1 MIQETMLTMSRMSC
15 SGCAKNITHALQTLP
30 TTEVLAT
37 DLPTK
42 TVHVRYD
49 AELVTMDT
57 IKTTLFTA
65 KYPVASDQPVERVS
79 EEASTAH

>member
-1 MIQETMLTMSRMSC
+1 MSC
-15 SGCAKNITHALQTLP
+15 SGCVKNITRALQTLP

-49 AELVTMDT
+49 TEQVTMDT
-57 IKTTLFTA
+57 IKTTLSTA
-65 KYPVASDQPVERVS
+65 KYPVAGDQPIEHVS
-79 EEASTAH
+79 EEVSTAH

>member
-15 SGCAKNITHALQTLP
+15 SGCVKNITRALQTLP
-30 TTEVLAT
+30 TTEVIAT

-49 AELVTMDT
+49 IEQVTMDT
-57 IKTTLFTA
+57 IKTTLATV
-65 KYPVASDQPVERVS
+65 KYPVASEQDIDYAS
-79 EEASTAH
+79 EEFHVTQ